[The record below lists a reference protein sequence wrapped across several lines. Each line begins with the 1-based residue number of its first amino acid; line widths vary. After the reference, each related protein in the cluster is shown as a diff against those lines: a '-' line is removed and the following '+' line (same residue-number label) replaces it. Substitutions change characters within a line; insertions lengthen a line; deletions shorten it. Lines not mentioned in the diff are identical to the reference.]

1 MGMFDTM
8 ICKYPL
14 PMPDDLKG
22 YIGSDN
28 FQTKDLDLAL
38 SLYTID
44 ENGQLFIER
53 HEGEWI
59 EGNKDSKS
67 IFEKMGHFKTTKRWL
82 EQLNITTTVAFY
94 DYQQSDNTDY
104 DYMIEYEAVFI
115 GGKISSVKLINFE
128 ANGNA
133 KRKIS
138 DAENDRKNK
147 EDYEFR
153 QTWQYN
159 YFVKPYNKTISYIF
173 RKTIRGCSSLC
184 YILYKIE
191 NKIKI

>member
-1 MGMFDTM
+1 
-8 ICKYPL
+8 
-14 PMPDDLKG
+14 
-22 YIGSDN
+22 
-28 FQTKDLDLAL
+28 
-38 SLYTID
+38 
-44 ENGQLFIER
+44 
-53 HEGEWI
+53 
-59 EGNKDSKS
+59 
-67 IFEKMGHFKTTKRWL
+67 
-82 EQLNITTTVAFY
+82 
-94 DYQQSDNTDY
+94 
-104 DYMIEYEAVFI
+104 MIEYEAVFI

-128 ANGNA
+128 ADENA

-138 DAENDRKNK
+138 DAEYDRKNK

-153 QTWQYN
+153 QTWQYK

>member
-8 ICKYPL
+8 ICKYSL

-38 SLYTID
+38 SLYIID
-44 ENGQLFIER
+44 ENGQLFVER

-128 ANGNA
+128 ANENA

-138 DAENDRKNK
+138 DAEYDRKNK

-153 QTWQYN
+153 QTWQYK

>member
-1 MGMFDTM
+1 
-8 ICKYPL
+8 
-14 PMPDDLKG
+14 
-22 YIGSDN
+22 
-28 FQTKDLDLAL
+28 
-38 SLYTID
+38 
-44 ENGQLFIER
+44 
-53 HEGEWI
+53 
-59 EGNKDSKS
+59 
-67 IFEKMGHFKTTKRWL
+67 MGHFKTTKRWL

-128 ANGNA
+128 ANENA

-159 YFVKPYNKTISYIF
+159 YFIKPYNKTISYIF

>member
-1 MGMFDTM
+1 MFDTM

-67 IFEKMGHFKTTKRWL
+67 IIEKMGHFKTTKRWL

-115 GGKISSVKLINFE
+115 GGKISSVKLTNFE
-128 ANGNA
+128 ADENA
-133 KRKIS
+133 KRKIL
-138 DAENDRKNK
+138 DVEFAKKNK
-147 EDYEFR
+147 QDYEFR

-173 RKTIRGCSSLC
+173 RKTIRGCSSLS

>member
-1 MGMFDTM
+1 
-8 ICKYPL
+8 
-14 PMPDDLKG
+14 MPDDLKG

-38 SLYTID
+38 SLYIID

-82 EQLNITTTVAFY
+82 EQLNVTTTVAFY

-128 ANGNA
+128 ADENA

-138 DAENDRKNK
+138 DAEYDRKNK

-153 QTWQYN
+153 QTWQYK
-159 YFVKPYNKTISYIF
+159 YFVKPYNRSVSYIF
-173 RKTIRGCSSLC
+173 FKTIKGLSFLSTT
-184 YILYKIE
+184 LYKIE
-191 NKIKI
+191 RNIRI

>member
-1 MGMFDTM
+1 
-8 ICKYPL
+8 
-14 PMPDDLKG
+14 MPGDLKG
-22 YIGSDN
+22 YTSSDN

-38 SLYTID
+38 ASYTID
-44 ENGQLFIER
+44 ENGQLSIER
-53 HEGEWI
+53 SEGEWT
-59 EGNKDSKS
+59 EGNKDSES

-82 EQLNITTTVAFY
+82 EQLNVTTTVAFY

-128 ANGNA
+128 ADENA

-138 DAENDRKNK
+138 DAEYNRKNK
-147 EDYEFR
+147 EEYQFR

-159 YFVKPYNKTISYIF
+159 YFIKPYNKTISYIF
-173 RKTIRGCSSLC
+173 RKTIRVCSSLP

>member
-8 ICKYPL
+8 ICKYSL

-38 SLYTID
+38 SLYIID
-44 ENGQLFIER
+44 ENGQLFVER

-94 DYQQSDNTDY
+94 DYQQSDDTDY

-128 ANGNA
+128 ANENA

-138 DAENDRKNK
+138 DAEYDRKNK

-153 QTWQYN
+153 QTWQYK
-159 YFVKPYNKTISYIF
+159 YFVKPYNKTISYVF

>member
-1 MGMFDTM
+1 
-8 ICKYPL
+8 
-14 PMPDDLKG
+14 MPDDLKG

-128 ANGNA
+128 ANENA

-138 DAENDRKNK
+138 DAEYDRKNK